1 MIVFREFFRH
11 RLGVAGLTVIVLLVA
26 FCFLGPLVHPTDQIH
41 ANIAIT
47 NVGPAGAHPLGTDA
61 NGYDVLGRL
70 MVGGRASL
78 EIAFAVAVLAT
89 LLGALWGAV
98 AGLTG
103 GSLDAL
109 MMRVVDTMLALP
121 AIFVLIYLATVVQPT
136 VPLLIGV
143 IALLSW
149 LGPARLIRG
158 ETLSLRT
165 REFVEAARAMG
176 AGRPR
181 MIRRHLLPNTFGTL
195 VVNATFQVADAII
208 LLATLSFLGFG
219 LPPPAA
225 TWGGMLSQGTSYLLD
240 GYWWEVYPAGV
251 LIMLTV
257 IAFNLVGD
265 ALRETVELASRSA
278 RAAESAARAVR
289 RRRSR
294 ASAQALVSATKLLAC
309 LSEHP
314 RSRSTCAS
322 APMPSASAASPAL
335 VR

>member
-1 MIVFREFFRH
+1 MSLAFARDLARH
-11 RLGVAGLTVIVLLVA
+11 RLGIAGLTLILLLLA

-41 ANIAIT
+41 ANIDIT
-47 NVGPAGAHPLGTDA
+47 NVGPSAGHPLGTDA

-78 EIAFAVAVLAT
+78 EIALAVAGLAT
-89 LLGALWGAV
+89 LLGALWGAL
-98 AGLTG
+98 AGFTG
-103 GSLDAL
+103 GALDAL
-109 MMRVVDTMLALP
+109 MMRVVDTLLALP
-121 AIFVLIYLATVVQPT
+121 AIFVLIYLATIVQPT

-165 REFVEAARAMG
+165 REFIEAARALG
-176 AGRPR
+176 AGRAR
-181 MIRRHLLPNTFGTL
+181 TILRHVLPNTIGTL
-195 VVNATFQVADAII
+195 VVTATFQVADAII

-225 TWGGMLSQGTSYLLD
+225 TWGGMLYQGTSYLLD

-251 LIMLTV
+251 MIMITV

-265 ALRETVELASRSA
+265 ALRETVDTRLALR
-278 RAAESAARAVR
+278 
-289 RRRSR
+289 
-294 ASAQALVSATKLLAC
+294 
-309 LSEHP
+309 
-314 RSRSTCAS
+314 
-322 APMPSASAASPAL
+322 
-335 VR
+335 